1 MIIERTESAM
11 GYKETY
17 TRWLN
22 SPAVDEQTKA
32 ELKAISN
39 DEKEIEERFY
49 RELEFGTAGMR
60 GIIGAGTNRINVYNV
75 RRASMGVAKY
85 VNDEG
90 ADAAN
95 AGVLIGYDTRNFSRI
110 FAEETAKVL
119 TANGVKV
126 YLFPIVHS
134 VPEVSFGIRELKCAA
149 GVMITASHNPKEY
162 NGYKVYGP
170 DGGQLP
176 PEAADVVVKAI
187 DSYDVFDDVKFITLD
202 EAKAKGLL
210 EIPGKELDDKFITAV
225 MKQQLN
231 PEAVKEVADTFKII
245 YTPFHGTGSRPVQT
259 VLKKIGFK
267 NLIVVKEQDNED
279 GNFPT
284 VKSPNP
290 ENKEGF
296 TIAIELAKQ
305 NDVDVIIGTD
315 PDCDRVGIVVRDAE
329 GIYRTLTGNQTGALL
344 VDYVLR
350 SRKEKGTLPEN
361 GVVIKTIV
369 TTELAAAIAESYGME
384 IMNVLTGFKYIG
396 EKMTEFANTGNHT
409 YLIGFEESYGY
420 LVGDHARDKDGVVA
434 SMLIAE
440 MAAYYKTKG
449 KSLYEALQDIYKKY
463 GYYAEKTVSVTMPG
477 KDGMEKMSSMLGDL
491 RENPPVKI
499 GGMNVVLYTDYQSQ
513 TIKDARGGV
522 SPLKGL
528 PKANVLKYNLSDD
541 KSYFM
546 IRPSGTEPKI
556 KIYLGTF
563 ADNMSS
569 AETTIETI
577 LESVKERLNA

>member
-1 MIIERTESAM
+1 MKAEDIAM

-17 TRWLN
+17 ERWLT
-22 SPAVDEQTKA
+22 SAVVDEDTKA
-32 ELKAISN
+32 ELKAISD

-60 GIIGAGTNRINVYNV
+60 GILGAGTNRMNVYNV

-90 ADAAN
+90 ADAAR
-95 AGVLIGYDTRNFSRI
+95 AGVLIGYDTRNFSRV

-119 TANGVKV
+119 AANGVKAF
-126 YLFPIVHS
+126 LFPIVHS
-134 VPEVSFGIRELKCAA
+134 VPEVSFGIRELGCAA

-176 PEAADVVVKAI
+176 PDAADVVVAAI
-187 DSYDVFDDVKFITLD
+187 ESYDVFDDVKYISLD
-202 EAKAKGLL
+202 EAKDKGLL
-210 EIPGKELDDKFITAV
+210 EIPGTELDEKFIETV
-225 MKQQLN
+225 MTQQLN
-231 PEAVKEVADTFKII
+231 PEAVKEVADSFKLI
-245 YTPFHGTGSRPVQT
+245 YTPFHGTGSRPVQA
-259 VLKKIGFK
+259 VLRKIGFK
-267 NLIVVKEQDNED
+267 NLLVVKEQDTED

-296 TIAIELAKQ
+296 TIAIQMAKE

-329 GIYRTLTGNQTGALL
+329 GVYRTLTGNQTGALL
-344 VDYVLR
+344 VDYILR
-350 SRKEKGTLPEN
+350 SKKEQGTLPEN

-369 TTELAAAIAESYGME
+369 TTELAAAIAESYGIE
-384 IMNVLTGFKYIG
+384 VMNVLTGFKYIG
-396 EKMTEFANTGNHT
+396 EKMTEFANTGSHT

-420 LVGDHARDKDGVVA
+420 LIGNHARDKDGVVA

-449 KSLYEALQDIYKKY
+449 MSLYEALQDIYKRY
-463 GYYAEKTVSVTMPG
+463 GYYAEKTVSFTMPG
-477 KDGMEKMSSMLGDL
+477 KDGMEKMAAMLADL
-491 RENPPVKI
+491 RENPPVKV
-499 GGMNVVLYTDYQSQ
+499 GGLNVVLYTDYQTQ
-513 TIKDARGGV
+513 TIKDTNGGV
-522 SPLKGL
+522 RPLKGL
-528 PKANVLKYNLSDD
+528 PKSNVLKYNLSDD
-541 KSYFM
+541 KSYF
-546 IRPSGTEPKI
+546 IVRPSGTEPKI
-556 KIYLGTF
+556 KVYLGTF
-563 ADNMSS
+563 ADSFES
-569 AETTIETI
+569 AEAIIENI
-577 LESVKERLNA
+577 LEGVKKQLEIE